1 VTSDRTA
8 ARHLSFLVA
17 YNSEDSY
24 TPTPATL
31 RYRRS
36 DPFVVSLDFG
46 PGNVWEFALETL
58 RDGLVSPA
66 GQGDVRIASVAG
78 CVSVTL
84 KSPDGIIVLLAARQ
98 AVEELLADVKRAGP
112 GELDIDG
119 CVERILRGAR

>member
-1 VTSDRTA
+1 MASDRTA
-8 ARHLSFLVA
+8 ARHLSFVVA

-46 PGNVWEFALETL
+46 PGNVWEFALDML
-58 RDGLVSPA
+58 RDGLVIPS

-78 CVSVTL
+78 CVSITL
-84 KSPDGIIVLLAARQ
+84 KSPDGIIVLLATRQ
-98 AVEELLADVKRAGP
+98 AVEEFLADVKRAGP
-112 GELDIDG
+112 GELDIDD
-119 CVERILRGAR
+119 CVQRILRGAR